1 MALKENPVKKVFGNP
16 NFRLL
21 WSGQSASVL
30 GDQFEMIAAPWLVLK
45 LTNDPLA
52 LGLVLALSS
61 IPRALFMLVGG
72 AITDRFSS
80 RTIMLI
86 SDAIRLLLCAG
97 LALAVYT
104 NSVQMWMVYG
114 FALCFGLISGFFFPA
129 SSAMVPK
136 VVGKDELQAGNS
148 LMSGTSQL
156 SSFLGPVLA
165 GGLIAVFSG
174 SSSIGLTGIAIA
186 LGVDALSFAVSF
198 LTLLAMRLP
207 EIAHTTGSDSV
218 FESIKAGIRYALN
231 DPFQR
236 VLMILIAAANLFVA
250 GPLGVGMP
258 VLAQARLA
266 GGAAAFGLVM
276 SAYGGGN
283 LGGILL
289 AGVLPRPKPGW
300 MNVFV
305 VAFLAGFGLM
315 LCSYAFITST
325 WLAFALMLIMGVG
338 NGYFAITMITMI
350 QQRTPAE
357 MLGRVMS
364 LVFFANMGLM
374 PISQAISG
382 LVLKMNL
389 SSLFIGAGTLMILL
403 AVWAGLD
410 RGARTLGEVAVT
422 GSAAD

>member
-1 MALKENPVKKVFGNP
+1 MALKENPVKKVFGNR

-52 LGLVLALSS
+52 LGLVMALSS

-80 RTIMLI
+80 RSIMLI
-86 SDAIRLLLCAG
+86 SDAIRLVLTAG
-97 LALAVYT
+97 MALAIYT
-104 NSVQMWMVYG
+104 NSVQMWMIYG

-136 VVGKDELQAGNS
+136 VVAKDELQAGNS

-165 GGLIAVFSG
+165 GGLIALFSG
-174 SSSIGLTGIAIA
+174 SSTIGLTGIAIA
-186 LGVDALSFAVSF
+186 FGVDALSFAISF
-198 LTLLAMRLP
+198 VTLLAMRLP
-207 EIAHTTGSDSV
+207 ETAPADGSDNV
-218 FESIKAGIRYALN
+218 FESIKTGIRYAFN

-250 GPLGVGMP
+250 GPLAVGMP
-258 VLAQARLA
+258 VLAQARLT

-300 MNVFV
+300 MNGFI

-374 PISQAISG
+374 PISQAVSG
-382 LVLKMNL
+382 LVLKLNL
-389 SSLFIGAGTLMILL
+389 SSLFLGAGALMLLL
-403 AVWAGLD
+403 AIWSGLD
-410 RGARTLGEVAVT
+410 RGARTLGEVAVA
-422 GSAAD
+422 GAPAD